1 MDYYGRF
8 ILGGH
13 SSDEW
18 GMSISGAGTYSYP
31 RRARELVSIPG
42 RSGALIRDLGYYENV
57 DISYNIT
64 ILENFEQNIR
74 AFMNFLQSQTGYI
87 RLEDTYHPDVY
98 RMVVSTKDVK
108 VDAIKPDQGMSYKGG
123 NFVLTLNCKPQAYLK
138 EGEKVALT
146 ITEAGTYTWHNKYES
161 YPLIRIKKTRLT
173 DSCLVTMRPIKGDPF
188 EDNARVTPRY
198 NACFSTDSTS
208 VENIA
213 TFDCEK
219 KIIYGIEE
227 NTIFYGN
234 QALTGIEYYLK
245 NNYGTGTEI
254 LYGQALP
261 AFRARD
267 ITVIV
272 EGTPEKVEITPQ
284 WWMI

>member
-57 DISYNIT
+57 DISYNVS

-98 RMVVSTKDVK
+98 RMVVSTKDIK
-108 VDAIKPDQGMSYKGG
+108 VDAIKPDQGMSYRGG

-161 YPLIRIKKTRLT
+161 YPLIRIHKKSLS
-173 DSCLVTMRPIKGDPF
+173 DSCFVSMRPIKGDPY
-188 EDNARVTPRY
+188 EGNTRVTPY
-198 NACFSTDSTS
+198 YDAIFSCVADSSSNVAAFDCDNRLIYQTDASDS
-208 VENIA
+208 NIA
-213 TFDCEK
+213 LKNIKF
-219 KIIYGIEE
+219 
-227 NTIFYGN
+227 
-234 QALTGIEYYLK
+234 YLK
-245 NNYGTGTEI
+245 RNYGDEAI
-254 LYGQALP
+254 LYGQELP
-261 AFRARD
+261 GFRAGD
-267 ITVIV
+267 ITVSVGVTGNI
-272 EGTPEKVEITPQ
+272 ERVEIIPQ
-284 WWMI
+284 WWQI